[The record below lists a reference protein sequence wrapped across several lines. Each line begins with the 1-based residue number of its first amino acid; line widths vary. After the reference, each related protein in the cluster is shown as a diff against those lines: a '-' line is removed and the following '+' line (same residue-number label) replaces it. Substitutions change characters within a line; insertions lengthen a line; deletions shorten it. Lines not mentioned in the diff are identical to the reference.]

1 MQASILWFSSVVVTC
16 INPHRLGLT
25 RALKSTLAVEIHR
38 PSIGNQHMLMES
50 LVARHEPAHEFRA
63 DAPTLVVRQHE
74 QVRII
79 NDQVTV

>member
-1 MQASILWFSSVVVTC
+1 MLMTDGVVVAC
-16 INPHRLGLT
+16 VNPHRLGFT
-25 RALKSTLAVEIHR
+25 RARESTLAVEIHR
-38 PSIGNQHMLMES
+38 SCIGNQHVLVES
-50 LVARHEPAHEFRA
+50 LVARHEPPHEFRA